1 MARKENPIPAGNL
14 DELPLGAR
22 MRQARQAGGLTL
34 GDVAGELGYSKAHL
48 SAVENRTVRP
58 SRELVL
64 GYEHDPR
71 CSPAGSLLAAYERET
86 APVPARDRTDADD
99 AGGVELRC
107 LPGKPQPAGLSLD
120 GELARVLEDAG
131 LSVEEADLVRQM
143 LLEDAHSKAA
153 QVIATVDWWR
163 TPGPVPV
170 CCIPIAGWQWREWT
184 REQIV
189 AALDRA
195 AAEAMKARIRE
206 LVVILPPGEIAGM
219 HAAFSGASFAQRMQ
233 RLSCVP
239 QSEALGL
246 GHAIL
251 QSRPLIGERPFAV
264 LLPDNHFT
272 RSGAET
278 AVLQQLA
285 EYYAETGNSVLAVGK
300 LKVNRRNY
308 GLARLRGAANRS
320 GTRPIELIA
329 EKPEAGHP
337 ISVCE
342 PPCDPEALS
351 TVLGRYVLSP
361 TVLTALSALDRE
373 RAKGASL
380 ELADAL
386 QWLIDRRREEI
397 VGWELPSLVQLGHD
411 DTVFVATYPVRSAKG
426 EKVAGGRRR
435 TGAVA

>member
-1 MARKENPIPAGNL
+1 MARKENPIPVGDA
-14 DELPLGAR
+14 DALPLGAR
-22 MRQARQAGGLTL
+22 MRQARQMGAMTL
-34 GDVAGELGYSKAHL
+34 GEVAGELGYSKAHL

-58 SRELVL
+58 SRELVA
-64 GYEHDPR
+64 GYER
-71 CSPAGSLLAAYERET
+71 VLGIQGGQLTAVYEREFGKAAAT
-86 APVPARDRTDADD
+86 ERRGDAARTPRPARGESET
-99 AGGVELRC
+99 
-107 LPGKPQPAGLSLD
+107 QPDGLSLD
-120 GELARVLEDAG
+120 GELARVLADAG
-131 LSVEEADLVRQM
+131 LAVEEADLVRQM
-143 LLEDAHSKAA
+143 LLEDAQAKAA

-184 REQIV
+184 RDQIV
-189 AALDRA
+189 VALDRA

-206 LVVILPPGEIAGM
+206 LVVILPPAEIAAM
-219 HAAFSGASFAQRMQ
+219 HQAFAGASFAQRMQ

-251 QSRPLIGERPFAV
+251 QARPLIGERPFAV

-285 EYYAETGNSVLAVGK
+285 DYYAETGSSVLAVGK

-308 GLARLRGAANRS
+308 GLARLRGAPNQS
-320 GTRPIELIA
+320 GTRPIDLLA
-329 EKPEAGHP
+329 EKPDAHHP
-337 ISVCE
+337 ISSSH
-342 PPCDPEALS
+342 PPGDPEAVR

-373 RAKGASL
+373 RQRGASM

-397 VGWELPSLVQLGHD
+397 VGWELPSLVQLGRD
-411 DTVFVATYPVRSAKG
+411 DTVFVATYPLKGATG
-426 EKVAGGRRR
+426 EKVAGNRRR
-435 TGAVA
+435 SSAVA

>member
-1 MARKENPIPAGNL
+1 MARKENPIPAGS
-14 DELPLGAR
+14 DETLPLGAR
-22 MRQARQAGGLTL
+22 MRLARQERSMSLGEMAGQ
-34 GDVAGELGYSKAHL
+34 LGYSKAHL

-58 SRELVL
+58 SRELVA
-64 GYEHDPR
+64 GYQRVLALPHAQLLDAYDREV
-71 CSPAGSLLAAYERET
+71 AGAQEKER
-86 APVPARDRTDADD
+86 PARTVVIPRRQSHDWET
-99 AGGVELRC
+99 
-107 LPGKPQPAGLSLD
+107 QPAGLSLD
-120 GELARVLEDAG
+120 GELARVLADAG
-131 LSVEEADLVRQM
+131 LAIEEADLVRQM
-143 LLEDAHSKAA
+143 LLEDARSKAA

-184 REQIV
+184 RDQIV

-206 LVVILPPGEIAGM
+206 LVVILPPAEIAGL
-219 HAAFSGASFAQRMQ
+219 HAAFAGASFAQRMQ

-251 QSRPLIGERPFAV
+251 QARPLIGERPFAV
-264 LLPDNHFT
+264 LLPDNHFDRPGT
-272 RSGAET
+272 GM
-278 AVLQQLA
+278 AVLQKLT
-285 EYYAETGNSVLAVGK
+285 EHYAEGGSSVVAVGK

-308 GLARLRGAANRS
+308 GLARLRSVPNEHGL
-320 GTRPIELIA
+320 RPIELLA
-329 EKPEAGHP
+329 EKPDARHP
-337 ISVCE
+337 ISCCE
-342 PPCDPEALS
+342 PPCDPEAVS

-373 RAKGASL
+373 RQKGGSL

-397 VGWELPSLVQLGHD
+397 VGWELPSLVQLGSD
-411 DTVFVATYPVRSAKG
+411 DTVFVATYPLKG

-435 TGAVA
+435 TTAAA

>member
-1 MARKENPIPAGNL
+1 MARKENPIPAGNP
-14 DELPLGAR
+14 DDLPLGAR
-22 MRQARQAGGLTL
+22 MRQARQGGGLTL
-34 GDVAGELGYSKAHL
+34 GEVAGELGYSKAHL

-64 GYEHDPR
+64 GYERVLGLTGGP
-71 CSPAGSLLAAYERET
+71 LLAAYERAA
-86 APVPARDRTDADD
+86 APVPARDRLARATRVSSNSAADR
-99 AGGVELRC
+99 E
-107 LPGKPQPAGLSLD
+107 PQPAGLSLD
-120 GELARVLEDAG
+120 GELARVLADAG

-184 REQIV
+184 RDQIV

-206 LVVILPPGEIAGM
+206 LVVILPPAEIATM
-219 HAAFSGASFAQRMQ
+219 HAAFAGASFAQRMQ

-251 QSRPLIGERPFAV
+251 QARPLIGERPFAV

-285 EYYAETGNSVLAVGK
+285 EYYAETGCSVLAVGK

-308 GLARLRGAANRS
+308 GLARLRGAPNGT

-329 EKPEAGHP
+329 EKPDAGHP

-342 PPCDPEALS
+342 PPCDPGAIS

-373 RAKGASL
+373 RQKGASL

-397 VGWELPSLVQLGHD
+397 AGWELPSLVQLGHD
-411 DTVFVATYPVRSAKG
+411 DTVFVATYPLRVGKG
-426 EKVAGGRRR
+426 QKVAGGKRR

>member
-1 MARKENPIPAGNL
+1 
-14 DELPLGAR
+14 
-22 MRQARQAGGLTL
+22 MRQARRASGLSL
-34 GDVAGELGYSKAHL
+34 GDVAAALGYSKAHL

-58 SRELVL
+58 SRELV
-64 GYEHDPR
+64 
-71 CSPAGSLLAAYERET
+71 AAYEQVLGIRDGQLLAIYDREST
-86 APVPARDRTDADD
+86 TGATKDRSARATRAAASARTVWD
-99 AGGVELRC
+99 
-107 LPGKPQPAGLSLD
+107 PQPAGLSLD
-120 GELARVLEDAG
+120 GELARVLADAG
-131 LSVEEADLVRQM
+131 LAVEEADLVRQM
-143 LLEDAHSKAA
+143 LLEDAHAKAA

-184 REQIV
+184 RDQIV

-206 LVVILPPGEIAGM
+206 LVVILPPAEIAGM
-219 HAAFSGASFAQRMQ
+219 HAALAGASFAQRMQ

-251 QSRPLIGERPFAV
+251 QARPLIGERPFAV
-264 LLPDNHFT
+264 LLPDNHFD
-272 RSGAET
+272 RPGAET

-285 EYYAETGNSVLAVGK
+285 EYYAETGSSVLAVGK

-308 GLARLRGAANRS
+308 GLARLRGGPNPS
-320 GTRPIELIA
+320 GTRPIELVA
-329 EKPEAGHP
+329 EKPDPGHP
-337 ISVCE
+337 ISRCE

-361 TVLTALSALDRE
+361 TVLTALTALDRE
-373 RAKGASL
+373 RQKGDSL

-397 VGWELPSLVQLGHD
+397 VGWELPSLIQLGRD
-411 DTVFVATYPVRSAKG
+411 DTVFVATYPLRSAKG
-426 EKVAGGRRR
+426 QKVSGGRRR
-435 TGAVA
+435 SGAVA

>member
-1 MARKENPIPAGNL
+1 MARKENPIPEGAL

-34 GDVAGELGYSKAHL
+34 GEVAGDLGYSKAHL

-64 GYEHDPR
+64 GYEKILGLTGGP
-71 CSPAGSLLAAYERET
+71 LLIAYEREA
-86 APVPARDRTDADD
+86 APVPVKDRTTRAPRTSANSGIAWDA
-99 AGGVELRC
+99 
-107 LPGKPQPAGLSLD
+107 QPAGLSLD
-120 GELARVLEDAG
+120 GELARVLADAG

-206 LVVILPPGEIAGM
+206 LVVILPPGEIAAM
-219 HAAFSGASFAQRMQ
+219 HAAFSGASFSQRMQ

-285 EYYAETGNSVLAVGK
+285 DYYLETGNSVLAVGK

-320 GTRPIELIA
+320 GTRPIDLIA
-329 EKPEAGHP
+329 EKPDAGHP
-337 ISVCE
+337 ISICE

-411 DTVFVATYPVRSAKG
+411 DTVFVATYPVRPAKG
-426 EKVAGGRRR
+426 ERVSGGRRR
-435 TGAVA
+435 AGAVA